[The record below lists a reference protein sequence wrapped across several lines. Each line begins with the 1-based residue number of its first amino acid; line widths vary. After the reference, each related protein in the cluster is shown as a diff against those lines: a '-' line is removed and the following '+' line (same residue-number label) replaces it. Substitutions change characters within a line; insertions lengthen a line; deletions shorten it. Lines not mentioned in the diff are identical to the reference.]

1 MRWLVFQHISMEHP
15 GALRDFM
22 AEDGIVWDAV
32 ELDEGERIPPLDG
45 YDALLVMGGPMDTW
59 QEDTYP
65 WLVDEKRAIRAA
77 IAIGMPYLGVCLGH
91 QLLADALGG
100 SVRRAPEPEIGILD
114 VALTATGRA
123 DPFCAGLTPRFAALQ
138 WHSYEVDRLPP
149 AGRTL
154 ASSPACAKQA
164 IGVGAN
170 AYGVQ
175 YHVELTEATVP
186 EWGCVPAYKN
196 ALELSLGAGGQ
207 ARIEV
212 DAARHLASF
221 RADARKLYDNFVA
234 IARAHPK
241 RSAA

>member
-1 MRWLVFQHISMEHP
+1 MRWLVFQHIAMEHP

-22 AEDGIVWDAV
+22 AADGIRWDAV

-59 QEDTYP
+59 QEDQYP

-77 IAIGMPYLGVCLGH
+77 IAMGMPYLGVCLGH

-100 SVRRAPEPEIGILD
+100 SVRRAPRPEVGILD
-114 VALTATGRA
+114 VALTEAGRA
-123 DPFCAGLTPRFAALQ
+123 DPFCAGLAPRFPALQ
-138 WHSYEVDRLPP
+138 WHSYEVDRLP
-149 AGRTL
+149 AGGRTL
-154 ASSPACAKQA
+154 ASSPACVNQA
-164 IGVGAN
+164 IGVGTN

-186 EWGCVPAYKN
+186 EWGCVPAYKG
-196 ALELSLGAGGQ
+196 ALERSLGEGGQ
-207 ARIEV
+207 GRLEAE
-212 DAARHLASF
+212 AARHLPTF
-221 RADARKLYDNFVA
+221 RADARRLHDNFVA

-241 RSAA
+241 RR